1 MAAQHDE
8 LMKSGWRLGAT
19 ELAAAFA
26 AGTLTPLAVW
36 QDCDARIRALNPEL
50 NALIVL
56 NPEAEA
62 AALASTQR
70 WQQGRPLSPLDG
82 VPVTIKDNLNV
93 AGLATSWGNRAL
105 ADRPAEHD
113 ELSVARCRRAGMV
126 ILGKTNVPEF
136 TLEGYTDNPLFGVTR
151 NPWNTALTPGGST
164 GGGVA
169 SVAAGFAP
177 LAIGTDGG
185 GSIRRPASHTGLVGF
200 KPSIGAVARV
210 NSLPQIMLDFE
221 VIGPIGRSVADTATL
236 FNIMA
241 GEDARDRKSLRVSQG
256 RVDCRTRPERLRILY
271 VPRFGDHPLDP
282 HIAASVAGAANLL
295 RAQGHEV
302 IEGELPFSLDF
313 VDAFW
318 PMLGAV
324 AVAALFERYP
334 EAEPVAAEKFRAQAV
349 RGRDIAAATYL
360 NAMDDIDAFRRL
372 VSAAFDQIDVIMTP
386 SAAALPWPA
395 EQGYPTE
402 IDGREVGPRGHAIY
416 TGWVNACGHPAINLP
431 SAQAPQGLP
440 IGFQLVGNF
449 GEDELLFRLAAEYE
463 AAAQASWQWPGET
476 TTNFDARQ

>member
-1 MAAQHDE
+1 MAAEHDA
-8 LMKSGWRLGAT
+8 LINTSWRLGAA

-26 AGTLTPLAVW
+26 AGTLTPLEVW
-36 QDCDARIRALNPEL
+36 QACDARIRALNPEL
-50 NALIVL
+50 NALIAR
-56 NPEAEA
+56 NPQAEA
-62 AALASTQR
+62 DASASTLR
-70 WQQGRPLSPLDG
+70 WRQGRPLSPLDG
-82 VPVTIKDNLNV
+82 VPMTIKDNLNV
-93 AGLATSWGNRAL
+93 AGLATTWGNRAF
-105 ADRPAEHD
+105 ADRLAVDD
-113 ELSVARCRRAGMV
+113 ELSVTRCRRAGLV

-151 NPWNTALTPGGST
+151 NPWNTALTPGGSS

-210 NSLPQIMLDFE
+210 NSLPQVMLDFE
-221 VIGPIGRSVADTATL
+221 VIGPIARSVADAAAL

-241 GEDARDRKSLRVSQG
+241 GADRRDRKSLRVSQG
-256 RVDCRTRPERLRILY
+256 TVDCRAHPERLRILY
-271 VPRFGDHPLDP
+271 VPRFGSQPLDP
-282 HIAASVAGAANLL
+282 QIAASVAGAAAVL
-295 RAQGHEV
+295 RSLGHEV
-302 IEGELPFSLDF
+302 REGELPFSLDF

-334 EAEPVAAEKFRAQAV
+334 EAEPVAAEKFRTQAA
-349 RGRDIAAATYL
+349 RGRDIGAAAYL
-360 NAMDDIDAFRRL
+360 NALDDIDTFRRQ
-372 VSAAFDQIDVIMTP
+372 VGEAFERVDVIMTP

-402 IDGREVGPRGHAIY
+402 IDGQAVGPRGHAIY

-431 SAQAPQGLP
+431 SAPAGQGLP

-449 GEDELLFRLAAEYE
+449 GDDELLFRLAAEYE
-463 AAAQASWQWPGET
+463 AAQAGWQWPTET
-476 TTNFDARQ
+476 ANNNKGDQ

>member
-1 MAAQHDE
+1 MAAEHDE
-8 LMKSGWRLGAT
+8 LIHRSWRLGAT

-26 AGTLTPLAVW
+26 AGTLTPLEAW
-36 QDCDARIRALNPEL
+36 QACAARIRALNSEL
-50 NALIVL
+50 NALIVY
-56 NPEAEA
+56 NPQAEA
-62 AALASTQR
+62 AAEASTLR
-70 WQQGRPLSPLDG
+70 WRQGRPLSVLDG

-93 AGLATSWGNRAL
+93 AGLVTTWGNRAFAERL
-105 ADRPAEHD
+105 AEDD
-113 ELSVARCRRAGMV
+113 ELSVARCRRAGLV

-151 NPWNTALTPGGST
+151 NPWNTALTPGGSS

-177 LAIGTDGG
+177 LSIGTDGG

-210 NSLPQIMLDFE
+210 NSLPQVMLDFE
-221 VIGPIGRSVADTATL
+221 VIGPIARSVVDAAAL

-256 RVDCRTRPERLRILY
+256 PVDCQTHPPRLRILY
-271 VPRFGDHPLDP
+271 VPRFGDNPLDP
-282 HIAASVAGAANLL
+282 QIAASVGGAAATL
-295 RAQGHEV
+295 RALGHEV
-302 IEGELPFSLDF
+302 SEGELPFSLDF

-318 PMLGAV
+318 PMLAAV

-334 EAEPVAAEKFRAQAV
+334 EAEPLAAEKFRTQAA
-349 RGRDIAAATYL
+349 RGRDMGAAAYL
-360 NAMDDIDAFRRL
+360 NALEDIDAFRRR
-372 VSAAFDQIDVIMTP
+372 VGEAFEQVDVIMTP

-431 SAQAPQGLP
+431 SAQAQQGLP

-449 GEDELLFRLAAEYE
+449 GDDELLFRLAAEYE
-463 AAAQASWQWPGET
+463 SAVRAGWQWPGET
-476 TTNFDARQ
+476 AKGP